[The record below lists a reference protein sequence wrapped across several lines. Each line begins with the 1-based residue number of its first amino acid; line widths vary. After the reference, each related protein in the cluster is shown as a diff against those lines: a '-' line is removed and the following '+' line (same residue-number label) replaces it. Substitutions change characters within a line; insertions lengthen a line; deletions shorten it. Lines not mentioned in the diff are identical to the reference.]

1 MCKRNIFCIYLSSY
15 HFLCSSFLGVY
26 SDFQLLSFSFLL
38 RDFSSVYSMMKVC
51 WWMMNSFSFSWSK
64 KVFCLCFWILIFVEF
79 RILAWWKFF
88 SFSVFFLLAYLVS
101 SKKSA
106 VIHIFVPLC
115 VIQTFSLADFKILSS
130 SLLLSNFLK
139 QLQIPSF
146 FLGGEV
152 RRMLGFLEVFITL
165 SFSWRSYRL
174 HQIFSSVLSHP
185 LGTVIEY
192 IIRLLMNL
200 KLLKFIH
207 FFKF

>member
-1 MCKRNIFCIYLSSY
+1 MQEKHLLYLLKQLPFPVLFISWCIFRFSASVI
-15 HFLCSSFLGVY
+15 FLFIEGL
-26 SDFQLLSFSFLL
+26 
-38 RDFSSVYSMMKVC
+38 SSVYGMMKVC

-88 SFSVFFLLAYLVS
+88 SFSVFFLLAYLVF

-146 FLGGEV
+146 FGG
-152 RRMLGFLEVFITL
+152 G
-165 SFSWRSYRL
+165 S
-174 HQIFSSVLSHP
+174 
-185 LGTVIEY
+185 
-192 IIRLLMNL
+192 
-200 KLLKFIH
+200 
-207 FFKF
+207 